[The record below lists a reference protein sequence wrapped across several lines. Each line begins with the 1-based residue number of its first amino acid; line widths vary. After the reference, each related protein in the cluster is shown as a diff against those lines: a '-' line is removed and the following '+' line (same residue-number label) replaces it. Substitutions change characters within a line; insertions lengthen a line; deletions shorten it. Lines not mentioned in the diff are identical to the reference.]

1 MKEGLHMKG
10 GGGGGDGG
18 SARVQRP
25 GIPLQSTLFIAALDS
40 SRVTYIAHHL
50 HAITY
55 ELLK

>member
-18 SARVQRP
+18 SACVQRP

-40 SRVTYIAHHL
+40 SRVTLRRSSFTCHHR
-50 HAITY
+50 
-55 ELLK
+55 